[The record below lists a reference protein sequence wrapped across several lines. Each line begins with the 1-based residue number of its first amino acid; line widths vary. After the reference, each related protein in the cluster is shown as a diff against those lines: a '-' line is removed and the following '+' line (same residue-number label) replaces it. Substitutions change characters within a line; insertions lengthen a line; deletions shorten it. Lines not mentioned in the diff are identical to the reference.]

1 MQSSSIGWRLWRPVQ
16 RVELWQL
23 QVPLYLGSVF
33 LVSPGLSPALTVG
46 IFPELQYEV
55 VSVAEPVLAGK
66 QQIIIMFSL
75 SYAVI
80 DNAFAKVLKLLIEP
94 KKKSTEIIKT
104 IDRAYIYI
112 YLFFF
117 WLTNA
122 FFFLHYS
129 IY

>member
-80 DNAFAKVLKLLIEP
+80 DNAFAKVLKLLRLLIEH
-94 KKKSTEIIKT
+94 
-104 IDRAYIYI
+104 IYI

-122 FFFLHYS
+122 FFSSTLQHLLGV
-129 IY
+129 